1 MTYTPSPYRHIRL
14 VRPDDSEYRGY
25 LARLRDNRPPGWG
38 RRSAGEYLGGKVE
51 QAVQHWLQSHIPL
64 KEERILSWEQRLKN
78 NRSGRC
84 YREID
89 AIWQIDSESLCL
101 FEIKFTH
108 ADNIARGAGL
118 KQLEASSAI
127 LSQVEEYAYLL
138 KRLVYVADE
147 PSPLSDETIPV
158 VEPTEE
164 YEEWGVIWVSLDT
177 VAQAASELEIELPEN
192 WRDPTAR
199 EGFLETPEQEEWKQ
213 YGESETPEESNPL
226 AEALRRAMQQ
236 E

>member
-1 MTYTPSPYRHIRL
+1 MAYTPPAYRHIRL
-14 VRPDDSEYRGY
+14 VRPDDTEYLGF

-38 RRSAGEYLGGKVE
+38 RRSAGEFLGGRVE
-51 QAVQHWLQSHIPL
+51 RAVYHWLQSHVPL
-64 KEERILSWEQRLKN
+64 KEERILSWEQRLNN
-78 NRSGRC
+78 NRSGRR

-89 AIWQIDSESLCL
+89 AIWEIDSESLCL

-108 ADNIARGAGL
+108 AENIAKGAGI
-118 KQLEASSAI
+118 KQLETSCGI
-127 LSQVEEYAYLL
+127 LATVPEHTYLL
-138 KRLVYVADE
+138 KRLVYVTDE
-147 PSPLSDETIPV
+147 PIPLNDDTILT
-158 VEPTEE
+158 VEPNEE
-164 YEEWGVIWVSLDT
+164 FEEWGIIWVSLDT
-177 VAQAASELEIELPEN
+177 VAQAAQELQLELPEN

-213 YGESETPEESNPL
+213 YGETETTQEPNPL